1 MTITVGDVFTKFP
14 SFKPEDMEKLVG
26 NKNYNGRTTISLT
39 NIATYQGQ
47 YAQDLSVFVAGREK
61 QNYTKLLADDQ
72 RTQVNKQLG
81 IKDNTTQEG
90 KNQDNMIPAYIP
102 MDKSVFDYQRPEM
115 A

>member
-1 MTITVGDVFTKFP
+1 MSITVGDIFTQFP

-26 NKNYNGRTTISLT
+26 NKNYDGRTAISLT
-39 NIATYQGQ
+39 NIASYKGQ

-61 QNYTKLLADDQ
+61 QNYTKLLADGQ
-72 RTQVNKQLG
+72 RTQLNEQLG
-81 IKDNTTQEG
+81 IEESQMKQ
-90 KNQDNMIPAYIP
+90 NQNNPIPAYIP